1 MLPLNKK
8 SNTRQIALFSI
19 LGAVTTAIQVLPR
32 PPGLEFTSLLTFS
45 TGVVFGSVLGASLGA
60 VVMFLNAF
68 FSPWG
73 QAGLNMPFQMLGMGI
88 IGAVGGFYKMEND
101 VKARFFIETAILGA
115 FLTFVYY
122 LIVNVGFAIFISLFV
137 SKIPIMESLVLAQV
151 TGAVFTVSY
160 TILNIFLFGFGAVPL
175 VNAMRNL
182 LGR

>member
-1 MLPLNKK
+1 
-8 SNTRQIALFSI
+8 
-19 LGAVTTAIQVLPR
+19 
-32 PPGLEFTSLLTFS
+32 
-45 TGVVFGSVLGASLGA
+45 
-60 VVMFLNAF
+60 
-68 FSPWG
+68 
-73 QAGLNMPFQMLGMGI
+73 MPFQMLGMGI

-175 VNAMRNL
+175 VNAMRKL